1 MFNNHKL
8 KKKIENQELALKE
21 ANETISAIGKEN
33 RDMARKIKDLELEL
47 KIAKMY
53 VNDNEA
59 IMELLEVH
67 ESNEKAKEDA
77 KAVTYINPC
86 FRQEIQDKLARQQ
99 AMAARES
106 GMSRGAS
113 DLALFGHLGLS
124 KL

>member
-8 KKKIENQELALKE
+8 KKELKNQELALKE
-21 ANETISAIGKEN
+21 ANETISVIGKEN
-33 RDMARKIKDLELEL
+33 KQMARKIKDLELEL

-67 ESNEKAKEDA
+67 ESNEKAKEGVNVA
-77 KAVTYINPC
+77 TW
-86 FRQEIQDKLARQQ
+86 FREDIQSKLARQQ

-113 DLALFGHLGLS
+113 DLVLLGHLGFSNL
-124 KL
+124 

>member
-1 MFNNHKL
+1 
-8 KKKIENQELALKE
+8 
-21 ANETISAIGKEN
+21 
-33 RDMARKIKDLELEL
+33 MARKIKDLELEL

-67 ESNEKAKEDA
+67 ENNEKAKEDA
-77 KAVTYINPC
+77 KVATHINPY
-86 FRQEIQDKLARQQ
+86 FRQKIQDKVARQL

-113 DLALFGHLGLS
+113 DLVLLGHLGFSNL
-124 KL
+124 